1 MIEVKNITYSYPNS
15 DSKALN
21 DLSVTIQDQQWIALV
36 GHNGSGKST
45 IARVI
50 DGLVEGYQGE
60 VTVNGMPLND
70 DTVWDIRDQIGFVFQ
85 NPDNQFVGATVQD
98 DVAFGLENRNV
109 PRPEM
114 VERVQQALEVVGMSE
129 FATREPSSL
138 SGGQKQ
144 RVALAGAIALQPKI
158 LILDE
163 ATSMLDPQGRQEM
176 LEILKQ
182 MKQRFELT
190 IIMIT
195 HDLAE
200 TAMADRVLL
209 MNHGQLVADAQPEK
223 LFARTQVIKD
233 NGLELPYSEQL
244 KEQLAVAG
252 IDLPR
257 EYMNEDRMVEWLWDK
272 LN

>member
-1 MIEVKNITYSYPNS
+1 MT
-15 DSKALN
+15 
-21 DLSVTIQDQQWIALV
+21 
-36 GHNGSGKST
+36 
-45 IARVI
+45 
-50 DGLVEGYQGE
+50 
-60 VTVNGMPLND
+60 
-70 DTVWDIRDQIGFVFQ
+70 
-85 NPDNQFVGATVQD
+85 
-98 DVAFGLENRNV
+98 
-109 PRPEM
+109 
-114 VERVQQALEVVGMSE
+114 
-129 FATREPSSL
+129 
-138 SGGQKQ
+138 
-144 RVALAGAIALQPKI
+144 
-158 LILDE
+158 
-163 ATSMLDPQGRQEM
+163 
-176 LEILKQ
+176 
-182 MKQRFELT
+182 QRFELT
-190 IIMIT
+190 IIMFT

>member
-98 DVAFGLENRNV
+98 DVAFGLEKS
-109 PRPEM
+109 
-114 VERVQQALEVVGMSE
+114 QC
-129 FATREPSSL
+129 FATRD
-138 SGGQKQ
+138 G
-144 RVALAGAIALQPKI
+144 
-158 LILDE
+158 
-163 ATSMLDPQGRQEM
+163 
-176 LEILKQ
+176 
-182 MKQRFELT
+182 
-190 IIMIT
+190 
-195 HDLAE
+195 
-200 TAMADRVLL
+200 
-209 MNHGQLVADAQPEK
+209 
-223 LFARTQVIKD
+223 
-233 NGLELPYSEQL
+233 
-244 KEQLAVAG
+244 
-252 IDLPR
+252 
-257 EYMNEDRMVEWLWDK
+257 
-272 LN
+272 

>member
-1 MIEVKNITYSYPNS
+1 MIEVKNITYLYPGNEIP
-15 DSKALN
+15 ALE
-21 DLSVTIQDQQWIALV
+21 DVSVTIQDNQWIALV

-45 IARVI
+45 IARI
-50 DGLVEGYQGE
+50 MDGLVDDYRG
-60 VTVNGMPLND
+60 TVVINGIELTD

-98 DVAFGLENRNV
+98 DVAFGLENRGV

-114 VERVQQALEVVGMSE
+114 IERVKNALTVVGMSE

-144 RVALAGAIALQPKI
+144 RVALAGALALQPKI

-163 ATSMLDPQGRQEM
+163 ATSMLDPQGRKEV
-176 LEILKQ
+176 LDILVK
-182 MKQRFELT
+182 MKQKFSLT

-200 TAMADRVLL
+200 TAMAERVLL
-209 MNHGQLVADAQPEK
+209 MNKGHLVVDDVPEK
-223 LFARTQVIKD
+223 LFSQPDVIKA
-233 NGLELPYSEQL
+233 NGLELSYSERL
-244 KEQLAVAG
+244 KQELIQDGVKM
-252 IDLPR
+252 PQ

-272 LN
+272 LK